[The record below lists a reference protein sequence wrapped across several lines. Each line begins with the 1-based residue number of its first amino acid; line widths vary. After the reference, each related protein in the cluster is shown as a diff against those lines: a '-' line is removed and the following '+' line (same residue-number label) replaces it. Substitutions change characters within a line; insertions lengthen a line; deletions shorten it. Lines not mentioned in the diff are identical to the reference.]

1 MELEPKEVR
10 IGYHSSYFNSSE
22 ESGTNNSA
30 NNLQDGK
37 GMSKS
42 SRSTKAPSWGGCS
55 LWLVA
60 HKQRG
65 SHEWRLEDILAR
77 ATTKLISVVRRQCA
91 RETSH
96 LDMRR
101 ADFSHQ
107 EGCC

>member
-42 SRSTKAPSWGGCS
+42 KTVEVLRHPTEEDALFGLLLINREDLMSGDWRTSWPEQPQS
-55 LWLVA
+55 
-60 HKQRG
+60 
-65 SHEWRLEDILAR
+65 
-77 ATTKLISVVRRQCA
+77 
-91 RETSH
+91 
-96 LDMRR
+96 
-101 ADFSHQ
+101 
-107 EGCC
+107 